1 MQTCLVNSFL
11 DKFLINYFLN
21 NILKF
26 VLNFFVKVDKKE
38 YVHLS
43 GN

>member
-1 MQTCLVNSFL
+1 M
-11 DKFLINYFLN
+11 NYFLN

-26 VLNFFVKVDKKE
+26 VLNFVVKVDKKE